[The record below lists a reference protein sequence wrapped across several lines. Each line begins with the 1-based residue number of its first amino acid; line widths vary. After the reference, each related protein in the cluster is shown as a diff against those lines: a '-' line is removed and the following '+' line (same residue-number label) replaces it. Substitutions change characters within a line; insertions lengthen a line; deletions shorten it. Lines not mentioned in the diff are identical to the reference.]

1 MLFQSPKQHFLLSN
15 PVVPEA
21 VPVTQQH
28 CNLSA
33 FEYLAAICW
42 PRWALFQD
50 HLFYSQSPLLLQLN
64 LKLIN
69 SAGATKRCQK
79 PLSSPFHCCL
89 LKTRIAFTV
98 LSRCYSCNLSRTGL
112 APPRSS
118 TAIQIIAVAA
128 RVQTGCSLHWGM
140 LFQHKRAS
148 KISELFL
155 IQKIHYSK

>member
-33 FEYLAAICW
+33 FEYLTAICW

-50 HLFYSQSPLLLQLN
+50 HLFYTRSPLLLQLN

-112 APPRSS
+112 PPPQ
-118 TAIQIIAVAA
+118 IQHCHSNH
-128 RVQTGCSLHWGM
+128 CSCCTCADWL
-140 LFQHKRAS
+140 LFALRDAFPAQKGI
-148 KISELFL
+148 KDLWTIFNSEDTL
-155 IQKIHYSK
+155 